1 MNDNMESVLPLLT
14 PEPWSFGELFEAF
27 RQAPMYHLIFEGLLI
42 IFIIRLLLSKS
53 YSIQSKMVLT
63 EKEKDQL
70 IEEWTPEPLVPKL
83 PDDYEPIKYR
93 TVTQQGGSML
103 TVDGKQGINL
113 GTFNFL
119 GMLGRKETADAAVKS
134 LKKYGVGT
142 CGPRGFYGTMDVHL
156 DFEERIAKFFGM
168 EMGILYSY
176 GFSTVASCIPAYSK
190 RGDIIFCDEGV
201 CFAVQMGLL
210 ASRSQIK
217 FFKHNDMEDL
227 ERLLEEQ
234 VIEDKKNPKKAKKT
248 RKFMVVEGLYTN
260 TGQITPINK
269 LVEFK
274 YKYKVR
280 IFLDESMSFGVLGKT
295 GHGVTEH
302 FGIDVT
308 DIDLISACM
317 ENSLGTLGG
326 FCVGSKYVVDH
337 QRLSG
342 LGYCFSASLPP
353 MLASAAMAALD
364 IMEDD
369 PTMASRLQARSEHVH
384 EELAKI
390 AEMKVAGDPV
400 APIKHLYVRET
411 GDKTRQE
418 IMKLLELIVNMAMD
432 EGVVLTTACY
442 LEEEEAFLP
451 PPSIRV
457 AVNIAPT
464 EDQLAMSLQVIQKVA
479 SEVLQNEV

>member
-27 RQAPMYHLIFEGLLI
+27 RQAPMYHLIFEGVLI
-42 IFIIRLLLSKS
+42 IFIVRLLFSKS
-53 YSIQSKMVLT
+53 YSIQSKIELT
-63 EKEKDQL
+63 KKEKDQL

-83 PDDYEPIKYR
+83 PADYEPVKYKL
-93 TVTQQGGSML
+93 VTQQGGSML

-119 GMLGRKETADAAVKS
+119 GMLGRKETEDAAVKS

-142 CGPRGFYGTMDVHL
+142 CGPRGFYGTMDVHMN
-156 DFEERIAKFFGM
+156 FEQRIASFFGM
-168 EMGILYSY
+168 EEGILYSY

-234 VIEDKKNPKKAKKT
+234 AVEDKKNPKKAKKT

-260 TGQITPINK
+260 TGQITPIDK

-295 GHGVTEH
+295 GLGVTQH
-302 FGIDVT
+302 CGIDVT
-308 DIDLISACM
+308 DVDLISASM
-317 ENSLGTLGG
+317 ETALGTLGG
-326 FCVGSKYVVDH
+326 FCVGSKFVVDH

-364 IMEDD
+364 LMDED
-369 PTMASRLQARSEHVH
+369 PTMAVRLQKRSQFVH
-384 EELAKI
+384 EELSKI
-390 AEMKVAGDPV
+390 AELKLVGEPV
-400 APIKHLYVRET
+400 SPIKHLQVREC
-411 GDKTRQE
+411 GDKTRPE
-418 IMKLLELIVNMAMD
+418 ITKLLESIVDKALD

-442 LEEEEAFLP
+442 LEEEEAFLI
-451 PPSIRV
+451 PPSIRI
-457 AVNIAPT
+457 AVGIAPT
-464 EDQLAMSLQVIQKVA
+464 DDQIVMAMQVIQKVA
-479 SEVLQNEV
+479 SEILQNVA